1 MSEVL
6 GGMALGSLALTR
18 MSLRFLALL
27 FPFIKFSLMRGLVEL
42 DLSKMSQFFWTILL
56 HSLKLG

>member
-6 GGMALGSLALTR
+6 GGMAFGSLALTR
-18 MSLRFLALL
+18 ISLRFFALL
-27 FPFIKFSLMRGLVEL
+27 LPLIKFSLMRGLVEL
-42 DLSKMSQFFWTILL
+42 DLSKMSQFFWTIFL